1 MIFRTQGNVIYATGT
16 IWDGDGV
23 YFMSQLRD
31 LERNYHDITLKLHT
45 IGGSVFDGNLI
56 FNALRSSKADIRI
69 EVIGLAA
76 SMGAVLTMSRNKVY
90 MAENAFMMIHAPSG
104 WTDGNAQ
111 EHEETAKLLRS
122 IESNFIKKLKART
135 GKDNEYVSKWM
146 TGDNWFDA
154 EKALKE
160 RLISGIIEPETEIEN
175 FNPEDVGLTEARN
188 RFAAV
193 LMSHPE
199 KQSIIEKTDM
209 KKLLIAALGLMS
221 VTEESSDTA
230 VVEAVKGLLT
240 AKETE
245 LKKQINDLTKAKDK
259 AEGELANQKKETI
272 ATMLAGANLTDEEKK
287 TYENIGM
294 TSGVEALQTV
304 LAKSNKP
311 QAPNITGAIQ
321 GKTAQGGR
329 ADWDFDKWQ
338 KEDPQGLEV
347 MAKTDPEA
355 FQILFNQKYQK

>member
-1 MIFRTQGNVIYATGT
+1 MYATGT

-23 YFMSQLRD
+23 YFMSQLSE

-45 IGGSVFDGNLI
+45 VGGSVFDGNLI
-56 FNALRSSKADIRI
+56 FNALQNSKADIRI
-69 EVIGLAA
+69 EIIGLAA
-76 SMGAVLTMSRNKVY
+76 SMGSVITMSRNKVY
-90 MAENAFMMIHAPSG
+90 MVENGFLMIHAPSG
-104 WTDGNAQ
+104 WTDGTAQ

-122 IESNFIKKLKART
+122 IETNFTKKLIART

-146 TGDNWFDA
+146 IGDNWFDA

-160 RLISGIIEPETEIEN
+160 GLISGIIEPEAEIET
-175 FNPEDVGLTEARN
+175 FNPEDVGLTETRN

-193 LMSHPE
+193 LMSPPN
-199 KQSIIEKTDM
+199 KQSIIDITDM

-245 LKKQINDLTKAKDK
+245 LNKQINDLKTAKDK

-287 TYENIGM
+287 TYESIGM
-294 TSGVEALQTV
+294 TSGIEALQTV

-311 QAPNITGAIQ
+311 QAPNITGVIQ